1 MKEFEKWFLKGG
13 ANINKHKAAEQNAW
27 RAALKMVCDY
37 MIEQESNAPYFDYVL
52 LDKIEKELE
61 DEN

>member
-27 RAALKMVCDY
+27 QAALKWVLKSQNLHLKTML
-37 MIEQESNAPYFDYVL
+37 IQEI
-52 LDKIEKELE
+52 KKELK
-61 DEN
+61 DETTNT

>member
-27 RAALKMVCDY
+27 QAALEW
-37 MIEQESNAPYFDYVL
+37 IEHIVVHENNGPSNPKSL
-52 LDKIEKELE
+52 IQCIEEEL
-61 DEN
+61 NT